1 MFIHV
6 RAMETIALISTKYEQ
21 LKSVLNERSR
31 RIWAAS
37 EAMGIGYG
45 GISTVM
51 KATGLSRNAIKHGM
65 DDLTAGASL
74 DETDG
79 RIRRKG
85 GGRKRLED
93 VDQSLVKELEALVS
107 PETRG
112 DPESPLRWT
121 TKSTRKLSAELT
133 TNGFSVSHEKVA
145 QLLKDLGYS
154 LQAPRKTNEGKSHPD
169 RDQQFEYINEQTKK
183 FQAQGLP
190 VISIDAK
197 KKELVGNFHNG
208 GQEYQPK
215 GLPLEVNA
223 YDFYSLAKGK
233 ATPYGVYDLSNNNAW
248 VNVGVSKDTAQFAVS
263 TIRNW
268 WEQMGKEAY
277 PNSRK
282 LLIHADGGGSNG
294 SRNRLW
300 KVQLQKLAT
309 DLNLEITVS
318 HFPPGTS
325 KWNKIEH
332 RLFSQITKNWRGRP
346 LESLEVILSLIGATS
361 TNTGLT
367 VEASLDA
374 NTYEGGIKV
383 SKGEMENINI
393 KRHKFHGED
402 WNYTI
407 MP

>member
-1 MFIHV
+1 
-6 RAMETIALISTKYEQ
+6 MEDIDLIATKYERI
-21 LKSVLNERSR
+21 KSVLNERSR

-37 EAMGIGYG
+37 EAIGIGHG

-51 KATGLSRNAIKHGM
+51 KATALSRNAITHGIS
-65 DDLTAGASL
+65 DLNGDSNGDAG
-74 DETDG
+74 EG

-85 GGRKRLED
+85 AGRKRLEE
-93 VDQSLVKELEALVS
+93 VDGNLLKELETLVS
-107 PETRG
+107 PKSRG

-121 TKSTRKLSAELT
+121 TKSTRNLSGELQEK
-133 TNGFSVSHEKVA
+133 GFSVSDEKVA
-145 QLLKDLGYS
+145 QLLKSLGYS

-169 RDQQFEYINEQTKK
+169 RDSQFEYINEQTEK
-183 FQAQGLP
+183 FQNEGLP
-190 VISIDAK
+190 VVSMDAK
-197 KKELVGNFHNG
+197 KKELVGDFFNG

-215 GLPLEVNA
+215 GLAEEVNV

-233 ATPYGVYDLSNNNAW
+233 ATPYGVYDLRKNNAW

-263 TIRNW
+263 TLRNW
-268 WEQMGKEAY
+268 WEQMGKHSY
-277 PNSRK
+277 PNAGK

-300 KVQLQKLAT
+300 KVELQKMAT
-309 DLNLEITVS
+309 EFNLEITVS

-346 LESLEVILSLIGATS
+346 LESLEVIVSLIGATS
-361 TNTGLT
+361 TKTGLK
-367 VEASLDA
+367 VKASLDTK
-374 NTYEGGIKV
+374 TYESGVRIADK
-383 SKGEMENINI
+383 EMENLNIN
-393 KRHKFHGED
+393 RHEFHGND

-407 MP
+407 LP